1 MARRLLVP
9 AAESGEKMGKMRV
22 GEEARRRVSV
32 AFEI

>member
-1 MARRLLVP
+1 MAQRLLVP

-22 GEEARRRVSV
+22 GEEAMKRVSV

>member
-1 MARRLLVP
+1 MVQRSLVP

-22 GEEARRRVSV
+22 GEEATRRVSV